1 MNSSPSSLVMM
12 SSHED
17 KSSGMECLSIDERC
31 REEREGMEV
40 VSWLI
45 VRPSFVR
52 QALRKLILAASSSAS
67 ALTREGYSGPLD
79 LESRL
84 IAANLNILVK

>member
-1 MNSSPSSLVMM
+1 M

-17 KSSGMECLSIDERC
+17 KSSGMESLSIHERY
-31 REEREGMEV
+31 REDREGIDV

-45 VRPSFVR
+45 VKSSFVR
-52 QALRKLILAASSSAS
+52 QAFRKLILAVSSSAS

-79 LESRL
+79 LGSRL
-84 IAANLNILVK
+84 MAANLTTLVKQ